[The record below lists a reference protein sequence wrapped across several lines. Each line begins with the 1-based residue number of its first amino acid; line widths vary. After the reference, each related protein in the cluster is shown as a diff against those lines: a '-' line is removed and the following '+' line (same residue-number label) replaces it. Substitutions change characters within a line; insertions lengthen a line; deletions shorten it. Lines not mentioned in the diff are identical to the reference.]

1 MEFRFIFCTAVK
13 IFVASSSATL
23 LDNLASASVPLVG
36 GKLEDVVKKETLQ
49 SLDKEYAFNQEWLAN
64 H

>member
-1 MEFRFIFCTAVK
+1 MTPPSDWVVNMEI
-13 IFVASSSATL
+13 
-23 LDNLASASVPLVG
+23 SASVPLVG
-36 GKLEDVVKKETLQ
+36 ASWRTSSRETLQ

>member
-1 MEFRFIFCTAVK
+1 MEI
-13 IFVASSSATL
+13 
-23 LDNLASASVPLVG
+23 SASVPLVG